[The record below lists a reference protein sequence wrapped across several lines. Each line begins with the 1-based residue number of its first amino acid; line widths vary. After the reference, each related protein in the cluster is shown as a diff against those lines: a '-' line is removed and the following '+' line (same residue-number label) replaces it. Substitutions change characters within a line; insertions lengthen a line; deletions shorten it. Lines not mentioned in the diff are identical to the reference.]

1 LGIPQSGIIV
11 PLVTPF
17 DSRYEVDLDGLQA
30 NVESLLATG
39 VTGLLCLATTGE
51 AQSLNLVERK
61 AVVDATLE
69 AARDRLPVIV
79 GVGHTD
85 IRETYELA
93 EYAARRGAVG
103 LFAITP
109 YFYRYTPE
117 QHAAYFQKLSSR
129 TELPVMA
136 YNSTYTG
143 TPLTPDLIERLVD
156 SSAIAALKEG
166 NQLQVGEVARRV
178 GGRIGVFCA
187 RDVYLLETLAAGGH
201 GSIAFAANVLPEAM
215 VEIVRAWQA
224 GAVDRARALQQAMNP
239 LINQL
244 VAFTYPSAIKAATEI
259 VGRAAGPTR
268 EPIPALDAQARR
280 SLEATIA
287 AVRGELERIAA
298 GAAGV
303 S

>member
-1 LGIPQSGIIV
+1 MGIPQSGIIV

-166 NQLQVGEVARRV
+166 
-178 GGRIGVFCA
+178 RIAGAGLDVF
-187 RDVYLLETLAAGGH
+187 DVEPLPKDHPILSAPNTVLTPHLGYVTEQNYRTYFEAAVE
-201 GSIAFAANVLPEAM
+201 NVLAYLAGKP
-215 VEIVRAWQA
+215 VR
-224 GAVDRARALQQAMNP
+224 VLSP
-239 LINQL
+239 
-244 VAFTYPSAIKAATEI
+244 
-259 VGRAAGPTR
+259 
-268 EPIPALDAQARR
+268 
-280 SLEATIA
+280 
-287 AVRGELERIAA
+287 
-298 GAAGV
+298 
-303 S
+303 